1 MAGASSA
8 VAAGEPFAEVNQ
20 TYLELLQGV
29 GVWLGDAFRGD
40 LVFGQGVL
48 RAYGAPDWRFGFTLR
63 YEGGRPSGDPDGD
76 GLVGDADKCPTEAED
91 KDSFEDADGCPDPD
105 NDQDGVLDV
114 TDKCPLDPEDKDS
127 FEDADG
133 CPDPDNDQD
142 GALDVADKCPL
153 EAEDKDGFEDVE
165 GCPDP
170 DNDQDKVLDVADKCL
185 NVPGV
190 VELQGCPDEDQDKDG
205 VPDRLDECPSRP
217 GAAELKGCPK
227 EEKVR
232 VKAGKLEIVDLVYFA
247 LDKDIILP
255 KSFPIL
261 KQVAS
266 VLKENP
272 SLKVRVEGHTD
283 NQGPPERNLNLSKR
297 RAASVVAYLV
307 KEGVAADR
315 LSAEGFGQTRPISS
329 NASPVSR
336 AKNRRVEFVLLGQ
349 AAEGTEV
356 KVDATAPPP
365 AEVIEKR

>member
-1 MAGASSA
+1 
-8 VAAGEPFAEVNQ
+8 
-20 TYLELLQGV
+20 
-29 GVWLGDAFRGD
+29 
-40 LVFGQGVL
+40 
-48 RAYGAPDWRFGFTLR
+48 
-63 YEGGRPSGDPDGD
+63 
-76 GLVGDADKCPTEAED
+76 
-91 KDSFEDADGCPDPD
+91 
-105 NDQDGVLDV
+105 
-114 TDKCPLDPEDKDS
+114 
-127 FEDADG
+127 
-133 CPDPDNDQD
+133 
-142 GALDVADKCPL
+142 
-153 EAEDKDGFEDVE
+153 
-165 GCPDP
+165 
-170 DNDQDKVLDVADKCL
+170 
-185 NVPGV
+185 
-190 VELQGCPDEDQDKDG
+190 
-205 VPDRLDECPSRP
+205 
-217 GAAELKGCPK
+217 
-227 EEKVR
+227 
-232 VKAGKLEIVDLVYFA
+232 AGKLEIVDLVYFA